1 MANMR
6 EMNPNLMRAAGF
18 QSAGYQGRWAQ
29 QLLDAPM
36 RDGGHIAYKTF
47 RIFNMRMNVSKAFRR
62 TKDMSAPEGH
72 RHALT

>member
-1 MANMR
+1 
-6 EMNPNLMRAAGF
+6 
-18 QSAGYQGRWAQ
+18 
-29 QLLDAPM
+29 M